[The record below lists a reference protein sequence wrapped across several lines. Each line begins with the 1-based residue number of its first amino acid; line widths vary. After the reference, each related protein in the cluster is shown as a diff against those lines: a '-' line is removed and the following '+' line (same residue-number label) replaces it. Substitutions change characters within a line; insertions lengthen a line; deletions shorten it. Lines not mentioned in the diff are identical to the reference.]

1 MDIEMKLNKP
11 KNESMEKYSSNESDE
26 EMRDETINKKRKGRK
41 ITNTRIHP
49 YKIYK
54 YNQGKKRKL
63 MKNSNIQ
70 KIKKLKSNYRKWE
83 GN

>member
-1 MDIEMKLNKP
+1 MDIEMKLNEP

-26 EMRDETINKKRKGRK
+26 EMKDETINKKRKGRK

-54 YNQGKKRKL
+54 YNQGGKKVK
-63 MKNSNIQ
+63 KNNNIQ
-70 KIKKLKSNYRKWE
+70 KIKKVKNNYRKWAD
-83 GN
+83 N